1 MTTRRDFLAAGAAA
15 TVLPW
20 WSPRGQ
26 QGDDALC
33 AQSPRAQQSGPA
45 ALFRISL
52 AQWSLNRELFSQ
64 RLDHLDFARVAR
76 EDFGLEAIEYVNTF
90 FKTRARDAAY
100 LAEMN
105 RRASDHGVYQH
116 LIMVDGEGDLGDP
129 DATRRA
135 QAVENHIRWLE
146 AARDLGCATI
156 RVNAASKGTFEE
168 QQQLA
173 ADGLRR
179 LCERADPFGV
189 NVIVENHGGLS
200 SRGDWLAGV
209 MRRVDHP
216 RCGTLPDFGNFYEY
230 DRYQGVAEM
239 MPYAK
244 AVSAKSHDFD
254 EQGNETTKDYPRLLK
269 IVLDAGFHGWIG
281 IEYEGD
287 RLPEREGIRRTLQL
301 LERLRIDMSR

>member
-1 MTTRRDFLAAGAAA
+1 MTNRRDFLAASAALL
-15 TVLPW
+15 LPL
-20 WSPRGQ
+20 G
-26 QGDDALC
+26 
-33 AQSPRAQQSGPA
+33 SPRAERGGQSP
-45 ALFRISL
+45 LFRISL

-64 RLDHLDFARVAR
+64 RLNHLDFARVAR
-76 EDFGLEAIEYVNTF
+76 EEFGLEAIEYVNVF

-129 DATRRA
+129 DPAGRA
-135 QAVENHIRWLE
+135 QAVENHLKWLE

-179 LCERADPFGV
+179 LCERADPFGL

-200 SRGDWLAGV
+200 SHGDWLSGV
-209 MRRVDHP
+209 MRMVDHP

-254 EQGNETTKDYPRLLK
+254 EQGDETTKDFRRLMK
-269 IVLDAGFHGWIG
+269 IVLDAGFRGWIG

-301 LERLRIDMSR
+301 LERLRTDMSR